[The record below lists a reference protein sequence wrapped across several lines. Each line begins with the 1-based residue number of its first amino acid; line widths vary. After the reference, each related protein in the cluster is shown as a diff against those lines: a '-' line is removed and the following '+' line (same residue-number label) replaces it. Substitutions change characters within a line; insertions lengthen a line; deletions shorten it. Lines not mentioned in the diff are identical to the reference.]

1 MNFLDSVGNAVLD
14 RSPDEL
20 IAALFVAGVIALLL
34 TGLFIF
40 GRRKVRSHATFAGG
54 LILVASILSMVGA
67 AGYVNSKTGISK
79 DRRRSD
85 RPNSIPV
92 RQPGRAGAPWTSGVH
107 MVTVSDSDRDGRL
120 TPEEVARFVREADAD
135 GDGSVDFR
143 EIDRLV
149 SSRIRDRFAE
159 AGRRHPATA
168 GDDSPERP
176 RDR

>member
-20 IAALFVAGVIALLL
+20 IVALFVAGALALIL
-34 TGLFIF
+34 TGLFIL

-67 AGYVNSKTGISK
+67 AGYVDSRTGVSR

-85 RPNSIPV
+85 RPNSVPV
-92 RQPGRAGAPWTSGVH
+92 REPRRAGASWTSGLH
-107 MVTVSDSDRDGRL
+107 MVTVADSDRDGRL

-149 SSRIRDRFAE
+149 TSRVRDRFAE

-168 GDDSPERP
+168 DDQPPEPP